1 MPFKVLDI
9 YLEYNVQKICEY
21 RFLFPKTRSN
31 KKCLCTNKNRFL
43 PRSQFKKSHVIYQT
57 LDKLLFLKFVAKIY
71 VLIRQPCS
79 WPASQY
85 VARN

>member
-1 MPFKVLDI
+1 MPFKELNI
-9 YLEYNVQKICEY
+9 YLKYNVQKISEY
-21 RFLFPKTRSN
+21 HFLFLKTRSN

-43 PRSQFKKSHVIYQT
+43 PRSQFKKSHVIYQS

-85 VARN
+85 VARS